1 MLSIYDNGGII
12 GAKLDFNSVD
22 RYVTGTTSGLLT
34 PTYVGG
40 QTLNLIGTT
49 ANTVTN
55 FSLTGGID
63 STPREGDIVIIAVS
77 VAATSNILT
86 TIYPVLGSDGA
97 SYTQISATYVN
108 NTANTNDTNA
118 FFGYKIMGATPDTS
132 FRLSAGTG
140 NAANGGAVT
149 LQVWRN
155 ISSSSPTEGGTKSSS
170 STQSALANP
179 PAATINTAGAIVIA
193 VTASAHTGGADT
205 YSSSQLSNFLSASGS
220 DTYDSSV
227 GMGSYS
233 GGAPF
238 DPAVFTFTQAD
249 STAFSSVAYTQT
261 FTPATGSFPVYGNS
275 KNSGIWSL
283 KSSYDSD
290 SLLIDSYTSLFIKGE
305 GINNGTTFTDS
316 SLNNFTVTGVGN
328 AVTSTAIVKK
338 GTASMYFDGNAD
350 YLTVPFNTAL
360 DLLGSSFT
368 IEAWIYTTVAKASG
382 HRIFSTGGGLVG
394 WNATTGIHALFQIQN
409 ASGQLSLQ
417 LSQGTSTPI
426 NTLTTSAVPLNT
438 WTHVAAVYDSSFGVK
453 IFINGVGETFTIA
466 TPVRPST
473 NPTSAIATIPGEAG
487 GVSTVFSGYIDNLC
501 VSKGI
506 ARYTTDFIPT

>member
-1 MLSIYDNGGII
+1 MANIYDTGGMI
-12 GAKLDFNSVD
+12 GAKLYFETTDS
-22 RYVTGTTSGLLT
+22 YIIGTTTGLLT

-261 FTPATGSFPVYGNS
+261 FTPATGSLPVYGNL

-283 KSSYDSD
+283 KSSYNSD
-290 SLLIDSYTSLFIKGE
+290 SIFLDSYTSLLLRGE
-305 GINNGTTFTDS
+305 GVNNGTTFTDS
-316 SLNNFTVTGVGN
+316 SFNNLTVTGVGN
-328 AVTSTAIVKK
+328 AKTSTTAFKR
-338 GTASMYFDGNAD
+338 GTASISFDGTGD
-350 YLTVPFNTAL
+350 YLTAPYSTAL
-360 DLLGSSFT
+360 DLIGSDFT
-368 IEAWIYTTVAKASG
+368 IEAWVNPAIFKAG
-382 HRIFSTGGGLVG
+382 GTRIFSTGGGLVG
-394 WNATTGIHALFQIQN
+394 WNSTTGIHILLQLSVSGRIDFQI
-409 ASGQLSLQ
+409 
-417 LSQGTSTPI
+417 SQGTSTP
-426 NTLTTSAVPLNT
+426 LSASSDPAASLNT
-438 WTHVAAVYDSSFGVK
+438 WTHLAVSYIYPNTVITFV
-453 IFINGVGETFTIA
+453 NGVPKTTTLGA

-473 NPTSAIATIPGEAG
+473 NPTTAIATIPGEAG
-487 GVSTVFSGYIDNLC
+487 GVGTAFSGYIDNL
-501 VSKGI
+501 VISKGV
-506 ARYTTDFIPT
+506 ARYTTDFTPR